1 MTLSDISLVDNAAQ
15 TYLAFGYS
23 IINTIN
29 LSEYD
34 QGVI

>member
-23 IINTIN
+23 IVNYKFIGI
-29 LSEYD
+29 
-34 QGVI
+34 